1 MPVKLLMR
9 WNVRSEVEDSEYYEF
24 LVHEFIP
31 GLSKL
36 GIDEIQVWA
45 TAYGECEQK
54 LVSGTTQTAD
64 KMSSALHSEAWLNLT
79 DKLEGYVDDFSQKMI
94 AATKGFQL

>member
-45 TAYGECEQK
+45 TAFGDCEQK
-54 LVSGTTQTAD
+54 LVSGITQSAD
-64 KMSSALHSEAWLNLT
+64 KMSTALHSDAWLNLT
-79 DKLEGYVDDFSQKMI
+79 AKLEGYVDDFSQKMI
-94 AATKGFQL
+94 PATKGFQL